1 MLRLIDPRKRSAFF
15 LRYIFPYFF
24 SLVSFY
30 TGRFSPQLLRS
41 LLVRSL
47 YILPLEV
54 SGQGS
59 TAQFMSTKGG
69 QLLPVGIK
77 EYMNPS
83 VRSEFSGFFQIFTL
97 FGSTFFVQPII
108 ARIRQ
113 TVLQRARLLVNI
125 QDSNRSSKK
134 FLISFI
140 FEDFSIQRK

>member
-1 MLRLIDPRKRSAFF
+1 MLRLIDPRKRSTFF
-15 LRYIFPYFF
+15 LRYFSYFC
-24 SLVSFY
+24 SLVFFY
-30 TGRFSPQLLRS
+30 TGGFSPQLLRS

-47 YILPLEV
+47 SILPLEV

-59 TAQFMSTKGG
+59 TAHFMSTKRGE
-69 QLLPVGIK
+69 LLPVGIK
-77 EYMNPS
+77 EYMNPG

-97 FGSTFFVQPII
+97 FGSTFFVHPII

-113 TVLQRARLLVNI
+113 TILQRARLLVNI
-125 QDSNRSSKK
+125 QYSNRSSKK